1 MIITIARE
9 YGSGG
14 RIIGQKVAEKLGFTF
29 YDNEL
34 IRKACRENGMD
45 FDFVAEQSE
54 YAGNKFFQN
63 ILMSD
68 PAIGSAHAA
77 TALSL
82 QDKIFVQIGRIV
94 KEIARTENAVIVGRS
109 ADSILRERENV
120 LNVFIHADPE
130 HKLQRVLSL
139 GIPEKEARKTMKRR
153 DKMRANFHKYYTG
166 EDWGTAS
173 SYALTLDSGALGYDL
188 CVDLICQAAQHK
200 TQNLATRNKKDEIE
214 KASSIL
220 RMFISEQ
227 EQ

>member
-63 ILMSD
+63 ILMQD
-68 PAIGSAHAA
+68 PATGTAHAA

-94 KEIARTENAVIVGRS
+94 KEIARTHG
-109 ADSILRERENV
+109 
-120 LNVFIHADPE
+120 
-130 HKLQRVLSL
+130 
-139 GIPEKEARKTMKRR
+139 
-153 DKMRANFHKYYTG
+153 
-166 EDWGTAS
+166 
-173 SYALTLDSGALGYDL
+173 
-188 CVDLICQAAQHK
+188 
-200 TQNLATRNKKDEIE
+200 
-214 KASSIL
+214 
-220 RMFISEQ
+220 ISESKVKVTLLRTR
-227 EQ
+227 EQLRDFLRKEGIVI